1 MKTQNLHSCFSDCF
15 PFLKNKL
22 LTPVARAKIFF
33 TLDDLAT
40 LCVFPG
46 EKKALYHL
54 SCHLITVS
62 LWDAN
67 STLMF
72 SFVRVSWQ
80 SPQRWSN
87 YRQLFFF
94 LIIFLTLGW
103 DWLIHQHTV
112 AQWWV
117 ECQQSFSMDGT
128 SCPLWKNRIETKEFF
143 WQISYLLV

>member
-87 YRQLFFF
+87 YRQLLFFF
-94 LIIFLTLGW
+94 DNLPDTWMRLAYPSTYSCSVVSRMPTVIQHGW
-103 DWLIHQHTV
+103 HFMSI
-112 AQWWV
+112 
-117 ECQQSFSMDGT
+117 M
-128 SCPLWKNRIETKEFF
+128 KK
-143 WQISYLLV
+143 